1 MLLQSKRKEQRRPT
15 GRTIAYAGV
24 LVALAMIFS
33 YIEVLVPF
41 NFGIPGIKLGLA
53 NLVIVVGL
61 YLLSPQEVLV
71 ISLVRIFLSAA
82 LFGNTMSLLYSLAGG
97 ILSFIVMLGLKRI
110 KGFSVI
116 GVSIAGG
123 IAHNIGQ
130 LMAAICVVENLSL
143 VTYLPVLLVAG
154 VLTGFLIGILS
165 HQILRVMHNRSKQL
179 KI

>member
-1 MLLQSKRKEQRRPT
+1 
-15 GRTIAYAGV
+15 
-24 LVALAMIFS
+24 
-33 YIEVLVPF
+33 
-41 NFGIPGIKLGLA
+41 
-53 NLVIVVGL
+53 
-61 YLLSPQEVLV
+61 
-71 ISLVRIFLSAA
+71 
-82 LFGNTMSLLYSLAGG
+82 
-97 ILSFIVMLGLKRI
+97 MLGLKRI